1 MTTKIDTPAFREEES
16 EVDYDQYRTL
26 SSASVAALVLS
37 LLSLSALLTD
47 LSVSLLVIPV
57 VGVLFGLY
65 ALRGVLKE
73 SDHLTGAGMAT
84 FSVGLSA
91 LIFFIATTMHIVI
104 YATEV
109 PDGYQRVS
117 FWDLRSGGKETGP
130 PEGIR
135 EKLDGKK
142 IFIKGYVY
150 PHDKR
155 YGLTEFVI
163 IPDLNTCCF
172 GGQPDLTDMIEVTVS
187 KENAIDFNRSR
198 RRLTGVFHVTNYLDT
213 RSDLKGV
220 FYKLEADRAK

>member
-1 MTTKIDTPAFREEES
+1 MSTTSDAPAFREEES

-26 SSASVAALVLS
+26 STASVAALVLS
-37 LLSLSALLTD
+37 LLSMSALLTD
-47 LSVSLLVIPV
+47 LSVSLLVIPA

-65 ALRGVLKE
+65 ALQGVLKE
-73 SDHLTGAGMAT
+73 SEHLTGAGLAT
-84 FSVGLSA
+84 FSIGLSGFVF
-91 LIFFIATTMHIVI
+91 LVATTMHIVI

-109 PDGYQRVS
+109 PEGYERVS

-130 PEGIR
+130 PAGV
-135 EKLDGKK
+135 EKYDGKK

-150 PHDKR
+150 PHDQR
-155 YGLTEFVI
+155 YNLTKFVI

-187 KENAIDFNRSR
+187 KEDAIDFNRSR
-198 RRLTGVFHVTNYLDT
+198 RRLGGDFHVTGYLDT

-220 FYKLEADRAK
+220 FYKLDADHVR